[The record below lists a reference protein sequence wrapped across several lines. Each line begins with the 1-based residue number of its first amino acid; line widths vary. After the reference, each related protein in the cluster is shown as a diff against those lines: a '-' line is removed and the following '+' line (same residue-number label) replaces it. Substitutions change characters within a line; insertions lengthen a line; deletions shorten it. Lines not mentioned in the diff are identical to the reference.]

1 MRLKHKPWGE
11 KIIQENL
18 DLVIT
23 PERLKEDIFQNFIK
37 KENLYIEI
45 GSGKGD
51 FIIEMAKKYPSYH
64 FIAVEMQSMA
74 IAYIVRKLESENIDN
89 ILLVNSDIGYIFE
102 ELHGIK
108 FQAIFLNFSDPWPKK
123 RQQKRRLTYP
133 TKLKE
138 YANII
143 AKDGKL
149 IFKTDNEPLFIDS
162 LEYLKESPFE
172 LVSSTFNY
180 LGDDDFDAPT
190 EYEKKFRT
198 LGTPIKRYIAK
209 LKND

>member
-23 PERLKEDIFQNFIK
+23 PERLKDDIFQNFIK

-51 FIIEMAKKYPSYH
+51 CIIEMAKKYPSYH

>member
-23 PERLKEDIFQNFIK
+23 PERLKEDIFQNFIR

-102 ELHGIK
+102 ELHDIK

>member
-74 IAYIVRKLESENIDN
+74 IAYIVRKLESENIDY

>member
-64 FIAVEMQSMA
+64 FIAV
-74 IAYIVRKLESENIDN
+74 V
-89 ILLVNSDIGYIFE
+89 
-102 ELHGIK
+102 
-108 FQAIFLNFSDPWPKK
+108 
-123 RQQKRRLTYP
+123 
-133 TKLKE
+133 
-138 YANII
+138 
-143 AKDGKL
+143 
-149 IFKTDNEPLFIDS
+149 
-162 LEYLKESPFE
+162 
-172 LVSSTFNY
+172 
-180 LGDDDFDAPT
+180 
-190 EYEKKFRT
+190 
-198 LGTPIKRYIAK
+198 
-209 LKND
+209 

>member
-1 MRLKHKPWGE
+1 MPPFFSKTNKFF
-11 KIIQENL
+11 
-18 DLVIT
+18 V
-23 PERLKEDIFQNFIK
+23 
-37 KENLYIEI
+37 
-45 GSGKGD
+45 
-51 FIIEMAKKYPSYH
+51 KKYEEDKSKITVEEERKYRNP
-64 FIAVEMQSMA
+64 FI
-74 IAYIVRKLESENIDN
+74 LFLIDN
-89 ILLVNSDIGYIFE
+89 
-102 ELHGIK
+102 
-108 FQAIFLNFSDPWPKK
+108 
-123 RQQKRRLTYP
+123 
-133 TKLKE
+133 
-138 YANII
+138 
-143 AKDGKL
+143 GKL

>member
-89 ILLVNSDIGYIFE
+89 ILLVNSDIGFIFE